1 MEIQGYTM
9 PLDLYYEENHYWVK
23 IDGNEI
29 IMGMDDFAQQLAGE
43 IVFVQLPSEGKKL
56 KKGKKFAQ
64 VESGKWLGKAF
75 APVNGVIVES
85 NEELETSPELINED
99 CYGKGWMYRVEP
111 ADMSEVEDLIHGQEA
126 IEQWLAADIEK
137 YK

>member
-1 MEIQGYTM
+1 M

-23 IDGNEI
+23 VDGNEI
-29 IMGMDDFAQQLAGE
+29 IIGMDDFAQQLAGE

-85 NEELETSPELINED
+85 NEELETAPELINED

-111 ADMSEVEDLIHGQEA
+111 ADMSEIEDLIHGQDA
-126 IEQWLAADIEK
+126 IEKWLAADIEK

>member
-29 IMGMDDFAQQLAGE
+29 VIGMDDFAQQLAGE

-56 KKGKKFAQ
+56 KKGLKRSLRWKKRFR
-64 VESGKWLGKAF
+64 G
-75 APVNGVIVES
+75 
-85 NEELETSPELINED
+85 
-99 CYGKGWMYRVEP
+99 RVKRKK
-111 ADMSEVEDLIHGQEA
+111 LRGTFF
-126 IEQWLAADIEK
+126 
-137 YK
+137 